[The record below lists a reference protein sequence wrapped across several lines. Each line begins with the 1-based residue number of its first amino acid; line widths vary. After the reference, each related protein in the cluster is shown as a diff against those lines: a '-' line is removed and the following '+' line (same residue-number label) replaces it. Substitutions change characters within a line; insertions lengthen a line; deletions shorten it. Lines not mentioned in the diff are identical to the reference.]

1 MPRPACERSS
11 QDFKRMRPQ
20 AFLLLLMA
28 MAAAA
33 FSGGSSAKTL
43 HIGFLSSEPDW
54 AIPESLSLEWQ
65 SAFQVAVQVLN
76 SEARDSALRLEGVWE
91 RCGCDWT
98 SAQNAAARLVEES
111 RSKGGPGALLGV
123 VGPACSQAAAAAAK
137 VLQEHQI
144 PLVSFAATAARLSNR
159 DLYPNLF
166 RTVYSDDHQA
176 SSIAAMVNQ
185 LQATNVTIV
194 YTNDAYSLP
203 LAQQIRSLCDGNV
216 FRMELLEMG
225 VNATLNS
232 RQIDGMFNAIEPY
245 TFLVLALQPS
255 VATQM
260 WELVLKLGKASYPWW
275 YLGSDGVTAVDI
287 TQEGSGRLEGEIGI
301 APYGG
306 DPSDELVCQK
316 FYEHWSER
324 QQEYPGFASNR
335 STSYVPYLID
345 AVTSLF
351 EAANQA
357 SAQGIAAVN
366 ASSVLAALRSGRAH
380 KGCTGSVEFDPDT
393 GSRLVTSSATVYEL
407 VSYAGSTWQLKGRIV
422 NGRLSSLQP
431 VTRPGT
437 FPANS
442 SAAEVYY
449 VGGEDKG
456 RKNSKVNAALVAA
469 ILVLCTAFIV
479 VSVSLVCYHKLRH
492 NSPLTFFRMQ
502 H

>member
-1 MPRPACERSS
+1 
-11 QDFKRMRPQ
+11 MRPQ

-33 FSGGSSAKTL
+33 FSGASSAKTL

-54 AIPESLSLEWQ
+54 AIPESLSLEWSSSSLRPSETNRQ

-260 WELVLKLGKASYPWW
+260 WELVLKLPEQGKASYPWW

-287 TQEGSGRLEGEIGI
+287 TQE
-301 APYGG
+301 GG

-357 SAQGIAAVN
+357 SSQGIAAVN

-407 VSYAGSTWQLKGRIV
+407 VSYAGSTWQAWR
-422 NGRLSSLQP
+422 SSTRVCLIASLVP

-456 RKNSKVNAALVAA
+456 RKSSKVNAALVAA

-479 VSVSLVCYHKLRH
+479 VSVTLVCYHKLRH

>member
-1 MPRPACERSS
+1 
-11 QDFKRMRPQ
+11 MRPQ

-54 AIPESLSLEWQ
+54 AIPESLSLEWSV
-65 SAFQVAVQVLN
+65 SAFNLDDIYRVQVLN

-260 WELVLKLGKASYPWW
+260 WELVLKLIESNRESLLK
-275 YLGSDGVTAVDI
+275 
-287 TQEGSGRLEGEIGI
+287 GSGRLEGEIGI

-407 VSYAGSTWQLKGRIV
+407 VSYAGSTWQAWRSSTRLKGRIV